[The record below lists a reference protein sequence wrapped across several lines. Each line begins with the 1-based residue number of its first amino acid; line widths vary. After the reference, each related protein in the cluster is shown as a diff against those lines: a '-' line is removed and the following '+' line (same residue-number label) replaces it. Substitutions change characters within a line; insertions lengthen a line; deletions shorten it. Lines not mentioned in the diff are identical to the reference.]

1 MINRLSDRNSMAICL
16 YWQIKLI
23 FLGWRDV
30 IKVTQEFMMNKNMAA
45 EFYKSSD
52 RNSCWKS
59 SWLWFLYLLWYRY
72 CSNMLPILCNQL
84 LFWSIFDLWSQLIYL
99 IFKSRTDS
107 ILISATLPVDLYLI
121 FEKSSWKSQVRRTG
135 FLVYF
140 KLDFYCLCSL
150 QKSISKLIFLS

>member
-107 ILISATLPVDLYLI
+107 FFYQYATGTSKKISWNNLWITSYQKYTPADKN
-121 FEKSSWKSQVRRTG
+121 KSVGKN
-135 FLVYF
+135 
-140 KLDFYCLCSL
+140 KPPHPA
-150 QKSISKLIFLS
+150 